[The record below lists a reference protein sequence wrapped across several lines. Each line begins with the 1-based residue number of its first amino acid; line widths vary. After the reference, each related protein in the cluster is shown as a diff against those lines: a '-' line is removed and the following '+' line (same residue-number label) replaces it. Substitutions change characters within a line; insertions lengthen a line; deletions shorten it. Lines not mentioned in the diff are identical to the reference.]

1 MIKSM
6 TGYGRGKQVGSGYEL
21 SVEIKTVNHRYCD
34 IAIRAPREIMFL
46 EDKIKKN
53 IRQYVARGRV
63 EVFINIAKK
72 EGNRFQVKLDRNLA
86 AAYLQAVKELEE
98 LEFKQDIGCSFPP
111 LLARF
116 PDIIS
121 IDKEEEDL
129 AAIWQDLSAALQE
142 ALENLVKSREYE
154 GRELAVSIQECLFK
168 ADTLVQEVEE
178 RTSFVVE
185 EYRKRLHERVTD
197 FLKDQEIEE
206 SRLMMEVVIFAEK
219 SNITEELV
227 RFKSHNKAFL
237 MTLQEK
243 EPVGRKMDFTVQEI
257 YREINTIASKAN
269 DYEISSRVVEIKS
282 EIEKIREQL
291 QNIE

>member
-6 TGYGRGKQVGSGYEL
+6 TGYGRGKQVGEEYEV

-34 IAIRAPREIMFL
+34 IAVRAPREIMFL
-46 EDKIKKN
+46 EDKIKKT

-72 EGNRFQVKLDRNLA
+72 EGNRFQVKMDKNLA
-86 AAYLQAVKELEE
+86 TAYLQAVKELEE
-98 LEFKQDIGCSFPP
+98 LAFKQNIGCSFPP

-121 IDKEEEDL
+121 IDKEEYL
-129 AAIWQDLSAALQE
+129 TSIWQDLSLALQE
-142 ALENLVKSREYE
+142 ALDNLVKSREDE
-154 GRELAVSIQECLFK
+154 GRELALSMQECLLK
-168 ADTLVQEVEE
+168 ADTLVQNIEE
-178 RTSFVVE
+178 RTSSVVE
-185 EYRKRLHERVTD
+185 EYRKRLQERVAE
-197 FLKDQEIEE
+197 FLQEQEIEE
-206 SRLMMEVVIFAEK
+206 SRLLMEVVIFAEK
-219 SNITEELV
+219 SDITEELV

-237 MTLQEK
+237 MTLQQK
-243 EPVGRKMDFTVQEI
+243 EPVGRKMDFIVQEI

>member
-6 TGYGRGKQVGSGYEL
+6 TGYGRGKQVGEEYEV

-34 IAIRAPREIMFL
+34 IAVRAPREIMFL
-46 EDKIKKN
+46 EDKIKKT

-72 EGNRFQVKLDRNLA
+72 EGNRFQVKMDKNLA
-86 AAYLQAVKELEE
+86 TAYLQAVKELEE
-98 LEFKQDIGCSFPP
+98 LAFKQNIGCSFPP

-121 IDKEEEDL
+121 IDKEEYL
-129 AAIWQDLSAALQE
+129 TSIWQDLSLALQE
-142 ALENLVKSREYE
+142 ALDNLVKSREDE
-154 GRELAVSIQECLFK
+154 GRELALSMQECLLK
-168 ADTLVQEVEE
+168 ADTLVQNIEE
-178 RTSFVVE
+178 RTSFVIE
-185 EYRKRLHERVTD
+185 EYRKRLQERVAE
-197 FLKDQEIEE
+197 FLQEQEIEE
-206 SRLMMEVVIFAEK
+206 SRLLMEVVIFAEK
-219 SNITEELV
+219 SDITEELV

-237 MTLQEK
+237 MTLQQK
-243 EPVGRKMDFTVQEI
+243 EPVGRKMDFIVQEI